1 MGQRINIDNI
11 IDNITTTVL
20 THLYLFPPQYQLLLT
35 TKLNQCYDYIVIL
48 CSVTMPKIGISISER
63 SLEYLDSHTD
73 NRSAFIEELV
83 EAQRKKDFQKE
94 LEDDYA
100 ELEKDPEFQAE
111 VKAWDCAAGDGID
124 DDE

>member
-1 MGQRINIDNI
+1 
-11 IDNITTTVL
+11 
-20 THLYLFPPQYQLLLT
+20 
-35 TKLNQCYDYIVIL
+35 
-48 CSVTMPKIGISISER
+48 MPKIGISISDR

-111 VKAWDCAAGDGID
+111 VEAWDCVAGDGID
-124 DDE
+124 EDTSSEVSK

>member
-1 MGQRINIDNI
+1 
-11 IDNITTTVL
+11 
-20 THLYLFPPQYQLLLT
+20 
-35 TKLNQCYDYIVIL
+35 
-48 CSVTMPKIGISISER
+48 MPKIGISISVR

-100 ELEKDPEFQAE
+100 ELEKDPEFQASVE
-111 VKAWDCAAGDGID
+111 AWDCVAGDGID
-124 DDE
+124 DEDI